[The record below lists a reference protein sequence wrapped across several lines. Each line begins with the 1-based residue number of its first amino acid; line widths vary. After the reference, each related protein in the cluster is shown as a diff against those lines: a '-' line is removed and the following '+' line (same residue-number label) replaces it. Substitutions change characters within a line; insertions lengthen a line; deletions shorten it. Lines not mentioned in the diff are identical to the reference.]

1 MKLDQIK
8 LIKSKIKN
16 SPVNYSVVI
25 ILGWLLILIVLAV
38 LLRPLVIRLIWPN
51 NFSQPIQPIQ
61 PIQQIDEP
69 FTGQLYFNDQ
79 LGQNLLSSLVIDLVN
94 QAQESIELSLYSFG
108 DENIRDSLYR
118 AADRGVLIKMIL
130 SDKRQAIHDRIF
142 ADMPSN
148 MVRLDIA
155 SDKGY
160 MHHKFLLVDR
170 GRPTGQLLFSSYN
183 FTKLQDKYDPSF
195 LLISQRLELIDS
207 FGREFDRLLSG
218 QQGRAK
224 LAAGQGYLVDSFN
237 YPNGFLEIW
246 FPPQSGRSGLKN
258 RMISLIKSVKKNI
271 KGMTWH
277 FTDQQIAKELLTIA
291 RQYPVSIIVDDFNWD
306 EPDSVKNT
314 LEVNYLPKLD
324 ILTDAK
330 RNQEI
335 SQVFNEPELNSFLHH
350 HLLIVD
356 DNIAIFGTNNWSAG
370 GFFRND
376 ESVIISNID
385 LLVDPFR
392 QSFLFNYEKN
402 K

>member
-1 MKLDQIK
+1 
-8 LIKSKIKN
+8 
-16 SPVNYSVVI
+16 
-25 ILGWLLILIVLAV
+25 
-38 LLRPLVIRLIWPN
+38 
-51 NFSQPIQPIQ
+51 
-61 PIQQIDEP
+61 
-69 FTGQLYFNDQ
+69 
-79 LGQNLLSSLVIDLVN
+79 
-94 QAQESIELSLYSFG
+94 
-108 DENIRDSLYR
+108 
-118 AADRGVLIKMIL
+118 
-130 SDKRQAIHDRIF
+130 
-142 ADMPSN
+142 
-148 MVRLDIA
+148 
-155 SDKGY
+155 
-160 MHHKFLLVDR
+160 
-170 GRPTGQLLFSSYN
+170 
-183 FTKLQDKYDPSF
+183 
-195 LLISQRLELIDS
+195 
-207 FGREFDRLLSG
+207 
-218 QQGRAK
+218 
-224 LAAGQGYLVDSFN
+224 
-237 YPNGFLEIW
+237 
-246 FPPQSGRSGLKN
+246 
-258 RMISLIKSVKKNI
+258 
-271 KGMTWH
+271 MTWH